1 MGTYTHTLTEGEI
14 ACGVTLERVAEI
26 LPQGLFLSV
35 GTYSGF
41 MLPKLTPPALASS
54 VARCAFA
61 GASVEFSHL
70 TEGYPVYR
78 LAL

>member
-1 MGTYTHTLTEGEI
+1 MTTYVHTLTEGEI

-26 LPQGLFLSV
+26 LPQGLFLQV

-54 VARCAFA
+54 VARCAF
-61 GASVEFSHL
+61 GGQEVEFCHL
-70 TEGYPVYR
+70 TQGYPVYR
-78 LAL
+78 LAR